1 MQIVLAVGQIS
12 GSFHSSGETIPQH
25 NMNNTIKYD
34 TAEDFHTGCYQL
46 TMAGATFHANGSELT
61 ITITG
66 Y

>member
-1 MQIVLAVGQIS
+1 MS
-12 GSFHSSGETIPQH
+12 
-25 NMNNTIKYD
+25 NTIKYD

-46 TMAGATFHANGSELT
+46 SMAGAAFHANGSTLT